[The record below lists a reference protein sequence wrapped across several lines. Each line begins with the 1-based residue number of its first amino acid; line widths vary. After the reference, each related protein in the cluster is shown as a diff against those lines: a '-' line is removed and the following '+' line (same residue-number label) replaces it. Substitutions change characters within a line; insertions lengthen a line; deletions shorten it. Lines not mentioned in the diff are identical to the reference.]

1 MRHFLLFAP
10 LLAANLFAQ
19 QQLASP
25 ADAVTENV
33 PPATDQASEH
43 AHETKRIFWIV
54 PNFRTA
60 PTLAQY
66 QPLDTK
72 EKFHIATEDS
82 FDRGT
87 VALAGIFGGLGMLTN
102 SNPSFGHGAAGYAR
116 YLGTSYGDFFVG
128 NYMTEA

>member
-1 MRHFLLFAP
+1 MRQFLLFAP
-10 LLAANLFAQ
+10 FLAANLFAQ

-25 ADAVTENV
+25 ADAVTENI
-33 PPATDQASEH
+33 PAATAKASEH

-66 QPLDTK
+66 QPLETK

-82 FDRGT
+82 LGPSPLPAFSVDSECSPTPTLRSDT
-87 VALAGIFGGLGMLTN
+87 AQPDMRAISVPHTATSLLA
-102 SNPSFGHGAAGYAR
+102 
-116 YLGTSYGDFFVG
+116 
-128 NYMTEA
+128 

>member
-1 MRHFLLFAP
+1 MRLLLLFVP
-10 LLAANLFAQ
+10 LLTANVFAQ
-19 QQLASP
+19 QQLSSP
-25 ADAVTENV
+25 ADAVRENV
-33 PPATDQASEH
+33 PSATAQASEH

-60 PTLAQY
+60 PTLTQY
-66 QPLDTK
+66 QPLETK

-82 FDRGT
+82 LDRGT

-116 YLGTSYGDFFVG
+116 YLG
-128 NYMTEA
+128 